1 MKKLN
6 NIKNLRTHDTAARIL
21 NQAVKL
27 FLEKDRHGAPSY
39 DLTQA
44 AELNIR
50 GP

>member
-6 NIKNLRTHDTAARIL
+6 NIKNLRAHDTATRIL
-21 NQAVKL
+21 IQAVKL
-27 FLEKDRHGAPSY
+27 FLEKGHHGASGY
-39 DLTQA
+39 DITQA